1 VPRSDAARAR
11 TPRNVGANLAAGSPP
26 FLTAGQ
32 PDCLARVHAFLADRD
47 ALPWTRVVWPEM
59 SSAWPP
65 AWLAAAAHAEQWNPA
80 TLPQIRAS
88 LYRLGGA
95 ELERRGQEVCVV
107 GGHCEP
113 IEVGPSLPMLAA
125 MERLVAGERTR
136 RNDERKSAEPV

>member
-1 VPRSDAARAR
+1 MS
-11 TPRNVGANLAAGSPP
+11 
-26 FLTAGQ
+26 
-32 PDCLARVHAFLADRD
+32 
-47 ALPWTRVVWPEM
+47 PEM

-65 AWLAAAAHAEQWNPA
+65 DWLAAAADAEQWNPA

-88 LYRLGGA
+88 LDRLGGA
-95 ELERRGQEVCVV
+95 ELERRGRAVCVV

-113 IEVGPSLPMLAA
+113 IEVGPSLPVLAA